1 MDYKVLASPEEL
13 KELESLSQ
21 DARRTR
27 RIPNI
32 LRQKVSPIL
41 QMCGAA

>member
-21 DARRTR
+21 DAFK
-27 RIPNI
+27 RIPEDEKNSE
-32 LRQKVSPIL
+32 LRS
-41 QMCGAA
+41 